1 MKPERVRY
9 RDHSPEE
16 LSHYSN
22 ATTDIEYL
30 FPFGWGELWG
40 VADRTDFDLKS
51 HMTHSGEDLRY
62 VDPTTNEKYI
72 PYCIEPS
79 LGADRVTLAFLIDAY
94 EEEQLEDGSD
104 RVVMK
109 FHPALAPFKAAVFP
123 LTKKLNDEAIKV
135 FEMLSKYFMV
145 EYDDSGSIGKRYR
158 RHDEIGTPFGIT
170 FDFESLENGTVTV
183 RDRDTML
190 QKRVKIEALV
200 DLIRESQ
207 NF

>member
-1 MKPERVRY
+1 
-9 RDHSPEE
+9 
-16 LSHYSN
+16 
-22 ATTDIEYL
+22 
-30 FPFGWGELWG
+30 
-40 VADRTDFDLKS
+40 
-51 HMTHSGEDLRY
+51 
-62 VDPTTNEKYI
+62 
-72 PYCIEPS
+72 
-79 LGADRVTLAFLIDAY
+79 VTLAFLIDAY